1 MNSSILHMLCLSWS
15 LLPWCS
21 GHLPLPSLAK
31 YQLLRSMNW
40 SSVSQKKAIENQDGK
55 TPIPQ
60 NTGTAPSPS
69 APPPYL
75 HPLYFPLQPKVGRRG
90 GIWKGIGADRFWKP
104 RQLEKALGGSILLI
118 YAAFHSP
125 KCFNFTLIS
134 KIAVQI
140 SNAAWSFSCL
150 HRAGSVF
157 KGGPLTAD
165 LLPRVGARVGC
176 AVARHT
182 SATQQ

>member
-1 MNSSILHMLCLSWS
+1 MVFRSSPSSKSCKISVAEIHEPEFSQPEKSNRESRWQDSNSSKH
-15 LLPWCS
+15 
-21 GHLPLPSLAK
+21 GHCPLA
-31 YQLLRSMNW
+31 
-40 SSVSQKKAIENQDGK
+40 VC
-55 TPIPQ
+55 T
-60 NTGTAPSPS
+60 
-69 APPPYL
+69 PPPYL

-90 GIWKGIGADRFWKP
+90 GIWKGIRADRFWKP
-104 RQLEKALGGSILLI
+104 RQLEKTLGGSILLI
-118 YAAFHSP
+118 YAAFHSL

-134 KIAVQI
+134 KITVKI